1 VSYAGNVLCSRSE
14 TFYDWAREKF
24 EAESAARS
32 PAEEPTMQ
40 LSPELE
46 TLYKE
51 LLLKKYKGT
60 MSDEE
65 AIIFADLVERRS
77 ALDTSSEAIASLPPS
92 LAKMVGDLD
101 GFGGSMDDMSK
112 KIVQRESRYDS
123 VKDGES

>member
-1 VSYAGNVLCSRSE
+1 
-14 TFYDWAREKF
+14 
-24 EAESAARS
+24 
-32 PAEEPTMQ
+32 MQ

-60 MSDEE
+60 ISDEE

-77 ALDTSSEAIASLPPS
+77 ALDTSSEAIAALPPS